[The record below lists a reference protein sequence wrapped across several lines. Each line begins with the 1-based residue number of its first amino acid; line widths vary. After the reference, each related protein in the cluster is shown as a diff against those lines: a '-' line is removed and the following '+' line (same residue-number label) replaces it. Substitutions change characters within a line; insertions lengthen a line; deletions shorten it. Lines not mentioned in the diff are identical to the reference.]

1 MEKLMRRGDPS
12 AIYEWFQ
19 KQPPDEEFARLL
31 DEVVE
36 ESRKGL
42 KLKTPR
48 L

>member
-1 MEKLMRRGDPS
+1 MEKLVRRGDP
-12 AIYEWFQ
+12 AAFYEWWER
-19 KQPPDEEFARLL
+19 QPPDEEFARLL

-42 KLKTPR
+42 RLKTPR